1 MPLNSAK
8 LIDKLDEK
16 AKLHLGADYNTISGV
31 MKEKFFK
38 VIAEA
43 VVEHIKE
50 NAEVKVII
58 TGKDGG
64 AAISGNYLNRF
75 LTRGDTAVPGGAT
88 RNNTTYPPL
97 SPMSGIQTTTD
108 LGLAT
113 DSSTSTK
120 ILNTPGFID

>member
-1 MPLNSAK
+1 MSLNANK

-16 AKLHLGADYNTISGV
+16 AKLHLGPDYNLISGV

-64 AAISGNYLNRF
+64 AAISGNYLDRF
-75 LTRGDTAVPGGAT
+75 LTRGDTSVPGGAT
-88 RNNTTYPPL
+88 RNNTIYPPL
-97 SPMSGIQTTTD
+97 APMSGIQTTTD
-108 LGLAT
+108 ISLPT
-113 DSSTSTK
+113 DSSTTTK